1 MKKDREGFWK
11 LKTSNLDDA
20 EDFLLEFS
28 IMWERLEVYKD
39 IDEWWENYAKPESRA
54 LCSVYQI
61 LSQVAA
67 RSNSCMKDMLM
78 VMLTTALEELR
89 WDDVAVISGR
99 LTEFMRKENLGFVVR
114 SRYKENLE
122 SEKASM
128 FHVNREKKKGSQ
140 RNLNK
145 LVIGGQVVEDR
156 NSIEELCGFFGDL
169 FHGHHRNGGVTED
182 KTFEPDFIH
191 IDEFLEGI
199 GKLSEES
206 KADIEKPINGRS

>member
-1 MKKDREGFWK
+1 
-11 LKTSNLDDA
+11 
-20 EDFLLEFS
+20 
-28 IMWERLEVYKD
+28 
-39 IDEWWENYAKPESRA
+39 
-54 LCSVYQI
+54 
-61 LSQVAA
+61 
-67 RSNSCMKDMLM
+67 MLM

-182 KTFEPDFIH
+182 KTFEPDYIH

-206 KADIEKPINGRS
+206 KADIEKPIDGRSLTFWETFIRQQGSTSVGWLAKRVLTRWGT